1 MRGILRKITAAMTCA
16 LLLGMAAGCPG
27 TVLAVSAAETGL
39 ETAVTDTETAV
50 TGNAAAESAIAS
62 EAVGTM
68 DLAEDQA
75 ALEAYLLQLQAVI
88 EQQTALI
95 GATKEQTARNALAT
109 QTRSTTW
116 KGSVLNRYNGVNRGP
131 SGKETYYNLNMN
143 KIVDAMKRLGVNSE
157 YWVRND
163 GVKMYGDYIMCAAD
177 LSVYPRGSIVE
188 TSLGTGI
195 VCDTGA
201 FVKSTGIVLDIA
213 TAW

>member
-1 MRGILRKITAAMTCA
+1 MTCA
-16 LLLGMAAGCPG
+16 LLLGVAAGCPG
-27 TVLAVSAAETGL
+27 TVLAVSAAETGM
-39 ETAVTDTETAV
+39 ETTVIDTEAAV
-50 TGNAAAESAIAS
+50 TGNAAAESVIAS
-62 EAVGTM
+62 EAAGTM

-75 ALEAYLLQLQAVI
+75 ALESYLLQLQAVI
-88 EQQTALI
+88 EQQTALV
-95 GATKEQTARNALAT
+95 GAIEEQTARNALAT

>member
-1 MRGILRKITAAMTCA
+1 MTCA

-27 TVLAVSAAETGL
+27 TVLAVSAAETGM
-39 ETAVTDTETAV
+39 ETTVIDTEAAV
-50 TGNAAAESAIAS
+50 TGNAAAESVIAS
-62 EAVGTM
+62 EAAGTM
-68 DLAEDQA
+68 DLAEDQE
-75 ALEAYLLQLQAVI
+75 ALESYLLQLQAVI
-88 EQQTALI
+88 EQQTALV
-95 GATKEQTARNALAT
+95 GAIEEQTARNALAT

>member
-1 MRGILRKITAAMTCA
+1 MTCA

-27 TVLAVSAAETGL
+27 TVLAVSAAETGM
-39 ETAVTDTETAV
+39 ETTVIDTEAAV
-50 TGNAAAESAIAS
+50 TGNAAAESVIAS
-62 EAVGTM
+62 EAAGTM

-88 EQQTALI
+88 EQQTALV
-95 GATKEQTARNALAT
+95 GAIEEQTARNTLAT

>member
-1 MRGILRKITAAMTCA
+1 MTCA
-16 LLLGMAAGCPG
+16 LLLGMAAGCTG

-62 EAVGTM
+62 ETVGTM

-95 GATKEQTARNALAT
+95 GAIEEQTARNALAT

>member
-1 MRGILRKITAAMTCA
+1 MTCA

-27 TVLAVSAAETGL
+27 TVLAVSAAETGM
-39 ETAVTDTETAV
+39 ETTVIDTEAAV

-62 EAVGTM
+62 ETAGTM

-88 EQQTALI
+88 EQQTALV
-95 GATKEQTARNALAT
+95 GAIEEQTARNALAT

>member
-1 MRGILRKITAAMTCA
+1 MTCA

-62 EAVGTM
+62 ETVGTM

-95 GATKEQTARNALAT
+95 GAIEEQTARNALAT

-177 LSVYPRGSIVE
+177 LSVYPRGNIVE

-201 FVKSTGIVLDIA
+201 FVKSTGIALDIA
-213 TAW
+213 TSW